1 MFNENKKGS
10 IDEELFEKI
19 ASGDDE
25 AFSTLYYSSYKQLYG
40 FLISLTKNKEDAEDL
55 LQNTYIKIR
64 NGSHLYKK
72 QGTPMGWMCKIAK
85 NLYLDH
91 VRKYGKYKK
100 VDFELVDNYI
110 SQDNDTSSEQKIL
123 IEQALKG
130 LKDEEKTIVVMYIYM
145 GLKHREIAE
154 IIGSPLST
162 VLSKYNRAL
171 KKMKKILER

>member
-1 MFNENKKGS
+1 MLNENIKRN
-10 IDEELFEKI
+10 IDEALFEKI

-25 AFSTLYYSSYKQLYG
+25 AFSTLYYASYKQLYG

-55 LQNTYIKIR
+55 LQNTFIKIR

-72 QGTPMGWMCKIAK
+72 QGTPMGWMCRIAK
-85 NLYLDH
+85 NVYLDH
-91 VRKYGKYKK
+91 VRKYGKYTS
-100 VDFELVDNYI
+100 VDFDLVDNYI
-110 SQDNDTSSEQKIL
+110 SDSNEQSSEQRIL

-130 LKDEEKTIVVMYIYM
+130 LKDEEKTIVIMYIYM
-145 GLKHREIAE
+145 GMKHREIAE
-154 IIGSPLST
+154 IVGLSLST